1 VSRSIDQMRIAVLTI
16 ALLFILGLGA
26 LTVLDIARYGVTAL
40 AVLAVLVLVLFT
52 IGIVG
57 ALRERPRE

>member
-1 VSRSIDQMRIAVLTI
+1 LIKMRIAVLTI

-57 ALRERPRE
+57 ALRERPKE